1 METLPTA
8 PRPAALAWSA
18 GNCTLGRAMAVLGER
33 WTVVVLR
40 EVFNGLRRFDDL
52 RARTAI
58 PRQVLSDR
66 LRTLVDE
73 GILHRHPYREPGERV
88 RHEYRLTGKGFE
100 LYPVLLAVR
109 DWGDRWLAD
118 PGGPP
123 MVAEHRGCG
132 GTVRTELRCDAGH
145 PVTDPRDVLARP
157 GPGARPRHAA
167 GG

>member
-8 PRPAALAWSA
+8 PRPAALGWSA
-18 GNCTLGRAMAVLGER
+18 DNCTLGRAMAVLGER
-33 WTVVVLR
+33 WTVLVLR

-66 LRTLVDE
+66 LHTLVDE
-73 GILHRHPYREPGERV
+73 GILRRHPYRAPGERE
-88 RHEYRLTGKGFE
+88 RHEYRLTDKGFQ

-132 GTVRTELRCDAGH
+132 GTVRAELRCDAGH
-145 PVTDPRDVLARP
+145 PVDDPRDVLARP
-157 GPGARPRHAA
+157 GPGAIPR
-167 GG
+167 